1 MNNSKSITLSLC
13 VEEHVLARILPILQK
28 GFMLRSQVGCSLN
41 EFLCVQQKIS
51 SCYITE
57 RISTIFLD
65 GKPVDDIDM
74 TAIQDGSTIAL
85 SGAMPGLVGAV
96 MRRGSFYASFRDSI
110 TYKKGPDTH
119 TQENCMVNLKFFNI
133 VMKEL
138 GPDFLKKGIF
148 LKSSDLT
155 DFLKN
160 QPKDFWQGNKEVLLN
175 KKPVEYS
182 LIKKGEFVLQN
193 DLVFFS
199 VKIHRKILQDNIQD
213 NIQ

>member
-1 MNNSKSITLSLC
+1 MNNSKLTTLSLC

-28 GFMLRSQVGCSLN
+28 GFIIWSRAGCSLN
-41 EFLCVQQKIS
+41 ELLCMQQKIS
-51 SCYITE
+51 SDYIAE

-65 GKPVDDIDM
+65 GKPVDDIDK
-74 TAIQDGSTIAL
+74 TVIHDGSSIAL

-110 TYKKGPDTH
+110 TYKKGPDTPS
-119 TQENCMVNLKFFNI
+119 QEKCMVNLKFFNI

-148 LKSSDLT
+148 FKSSDLT
-155 DFLKN
+155 DFLTN
-160 QPKDFWQGNKEVLLN
+160 QSKDFWHGNKEILLN
-175 KKPVEYS
+175 KKPVGYS
-182 LIKKGEFVLQN
+182 LIEKGEFVLQN

-199 VKIHRKILQDNIQD
+199 VKVC
-213 NIQ
+213 

>member
-1 MNNSKSITLSLC
+1 M
-13 VEEHVLARILPILQK
+13 
-28 GFMLRSQVGCSLN
+28 
-41 EFLCVQQKIS
+41 QQKIS
-51 SCYITE
+51 SDYIAE

-74 TAIQDGSTIAL
+74 TVIQDGSSIAL

-110 TYKKGPDTH
+110 TYKKDKDTH
-119 TQENCMVNLKFFNI
+119 TQEKCMVNLKLFNI

-138 GPDFLKKGIF
+138 GLDFLKKGVF
-148 LKSSDLT
+148 FKSSDLT
-155 DFLKN
+155 DFLLN
-160 QPKDFWQGNKEVLLN
+160 QSKDFWKGCKEILLN

-182 LIKKGEFVLQN
+182 LMEKGELVLQN

-199 VKIHRKILQDNIQD
+199 VKTTTL
-213 NIQ
+213 

>member
-1 MNNSKSITLSLC
+1 MDNSKSTTLSLC

-28 GFMLRSQVGCSLN
+28 GFIVWSLAGCSLN
-41 EFLCVQQKIS
+41 ELLCMQQKIS
-51 SCYITE
+51 SDYIAE

-74 TAIQDGSTIAL
+74 TVIHDGSSIAL

-110 TYKKGPDTH
+110 TYKKGPDTY
-119 TQENCMVNLKFFNI
+119 TQEKCMVNLKFFNI

-148 LKSSDLT
+148 FKSSDLT
-155 DFLKN
+155 DFLTN
-160 QPKDFWQGNKEVLLN
+160 QSKDFWQGNKEILLN

-182 LIKKGEFVLQN
+182 LIEKGEFVLQN

-199 VKIHRKILQDNIQD
+199 VKVC
-213 NIQ
+213 

>member
-1 MNNSKSITLSLC
+1 MDNSKSTTLSLC

-28 GFMLRSQVGCSLN
+28 GFIVWSRSGCSLN
-41 EFLCVQQKIS
+41 EFLCIQQKIS
-51 SCYITE
+51 SDYIAE
-57 RISTIFLD
+57 RISTIFMD

-74 TAIQDGSTIAL
+74 TVIQDGSSIAL

-110 TYKKGPDTH
+110 TYKKGPDIY
-119 TQENCMVNLKFFNI
+119 TQKKCMVNLKFFNI

-155 DFLKN
+155 DFLTN
-160 QPKDFWQGNKEVLLN
+160 QSKDFWQGNKEILLN

-182 LIKKGEFVLQN
+182 LMEKGGFVLQN
-193 DLVFFS
+193 DLVLFS
-199 VKIHRKILQDNIQD
+199 VKV
-213 NIQ
+213 